1 MVSTMTAS
9 HTPLRLSFWMTVC
22 AVPSLIVLI
31 GLGVWQVQRLEWKE
45 ALIADRMERMTGPA
59 VALSAVPEAGWR
71 AFELRSVRTRG
82 VYRHEKSLEIT
93 SRTLKGRPGVHVIT
107 PLVLADGA
115 GTVLVNRGWAPPKNA
130 RDAGEFR
137 RPAGVVAVE
146 GFLRAGAKTSAWVPD
161 NEPANDIWFFAD
173 APAMA
178 KARGLDGVKPFVIE
192 LAPTAAGLSGARGYP
207 IAGQTVTEI
216 HNNHLQYA
224 VTWFGLAATL
234 VVIYV
239 VYNVRRRD

>member
-1 MVSTMTAS
+1 MTARRAS
-9 HTPLRLSFWMTVC
+9 LRLSFWMTVC
-22 AVPSLIVLI
+22 AVPSLVVLV
-31 GLGVWQVQRLEWKE
+31 GLGVWQVQRLDWKE
-45 ALIADRMERMTGPA
+45 ALIADRAERMTAPA
-59 VALSAVPEAGWR
+59 IALDAVPETGWQN
-71 AFELRSVRTRG
+71 FELRTVRATG
-82 VYRHEKSLEIT
+82 VYRHDKSLEIA

-115 GTVLVNRGWAPPKNA
+115 GTVLVNRGWAPPKNT
-130 RDAGEFR
+130 RNAGEYR
-137 RPAGVVAVE
+137 DPSGVVAVE
-146 GFLRAGAKTSAWVPD
+146 GFLRAGAKTSDWVPD

-178 KARGLDGVKPFVIE
+178 KARGLSRAKPFVIE
-192 LAPTAAGLSGARGYP
+192 LAPTTAGLPGARTYP

-216 HNNHLQYA
+216 RNNHMQYA

-239 VYNVRRRD
+239 AYHLRRRD